1 MNMKTFDE
9 KKFDRILCILCIKG
23 EHKNDNKV
31 KDVKL
36 IKADET
42 ENNNMDKALLKNFEL
57 FGPPAI
63 LFFDK
68 QSNEIRSHRLI
79 GFFKS
84 REFIEHV
91 KQLKSL

>member
-1 MNMKTFDE
+1 
-9 KKFDRILCILCIKG
+9 
-23 EHKNDNKV
+23 
-31 KDVKL
+31 
-36 IKADET
+36 
-42 ENNNMDKALLKNFEL
+42 MDKALLKNFEL

-84 REFIEHV
+84 REFIEHI